1 MSSDSI
7 DPRWRRVAEEAAR
20 AAGRVAVAARGR
32 VTVSSKGLRD
42 VVTEADYAAQ
52 AAVKG
57 IIGAA
62 FPDHAFLAEEKD
74 ATPGGASDL
83 TWVIDP
89 IDGTT
94 NYSHGVPLFCTSIAL
109 TRGGE
114 SLVGVV
120 YDPLRDE
127 MYAAVKGQGAT
138 LNGVSIQ
145 VSERDRLI
153 DAIAGIEWA
162 SPQALRVDSLRRLAP
177 LGERVMT
184 MRSPGAAA
192 LSLAYVALG
201 CFDLYF
207 NVHLQPWDTAA
218 AALMIREAGGRV
230 TGLRGEPW
238 RLDSG
243 GILASNGR
251 LHDAAL
257 GVWGISPSTS
267 P

>member
-145 VSERDRLI
+145 VSGRDRLI
-153 DAIAGIEWA
+153 DAIVGIEWA
-162 SPQALRVDSLRRLAP
+162 SPQDLRVAGR
-177 LGERVMT
+177 G
-184 MRSPGAAA
+184 GA
-192 LSLAYVALG
+192 V
-201 CFDLYF
+201 
-207 NVHLQPWDTAA
+207 P
-218 AALMIREAGGRV
+218 
-230 TGLRGEPW
+230 GLRGAGLFRP
-238 RLDSG
+238 LLQCPLATVGYGGGSVDDSG
-243 GILASNGR
+243 GGGTGDGAARRAVASRQRRHPG
-251 LHDAAL
+251 
-257 GVWGISPSTS
+257 
-267 P
+267 